1 MDAPNAIPAERR
13 RKAATCP
20 LCLGS
25 STLPVLSGTDYLF
38 ETTTQTFKLSA
49 CSGCYCFFLDPM
61 PSPEQIA
68 NFYPQQY
75 WWKGSGERSLKR
87 FESIYRR
94 LVLRDHISFVKRAA
108 RNIQPQPAEVKLLDV
123 GCGTG
128 TLISILKDRGFR
140 VLGLDF
146 SPEASKVAALEHGVK
161 VIVGSLEDAKFPD
174 RSFDMITLF
183 HVMEHLTEPLEMLQE
198 VNRIL
203 MPGGRVVIQVPNI
216 DSWQRK
222 IFGPYWYGLDIP
234 RHVIDYSPSSM
245 IKLLQKTGFEPS
257 RVRHFNLRDNAPA
270 LVSSLFTSLDPV
282 SRAVRQQKYNIS
294 ETPAVA
300 WSRHLSYMFFVLCAY
315 PITILESIS
324 GHGATIMIEA
334 RKI

>member
-1 MDAPNAIPAERR
+1 M
-13 RKAATCP
+13 T
-20 LCLGS
+20 
-25 STLPVLSGTDYLF
+25 GTDYLF
-38 ETTTQTFKLSA
+38 ETTTETFKLSA
-49 CSGCYCFFLDPM
+49 CSGCHCFFLDPM

-68 NFYPQQY
+68 SFYPQQY
-75 WWKGSGERSLKR
+75 WWKASGEGALKK

-94 LVLRDHISFVKRAA
+94 LVLHDHLSFIKRAA
-108 RNIQPQPAEVKLLDV
+108 ANLQPRPAEVKLLDI

-128 TLISILKDRGFR
+128 TLIGILKNRGFS

-146 SPEASKVAALEHGVK
+146 SAEASKLAMLENGVK
-161 VIVGSLEDAKFPD
+161 VVVGSLEDAKFPD
-174 RSFDMITLF
+174 RSFDIVTLF
-183 HVMEHLTEPLEMLQE
+183 HVMEHLPEPGEMLQE
-198 VNRIL
+198 VKRIL
-203 MPGGRVVIQVPNI
+203 VPGGRVVLQVPNI

-245 IKLLQKTGFEPS
+245 TRLLEKSGFELT
-257 RVRHFNLRDNAPA
+257 RIRHFNLRDNAPA

-282 SRAVRQQKYNIS
+282 SRAVRQQKYNIT

-300 WSRHLSYMFFVLCAY
+300 WSRHLSYMLFVLCAH
-315 PITILESIS
+315 PITMLESIT

-334 RKI
+334 RKN